1 MVIWHFISSLRM
13 PSAKPSFARSNMT
26 REPHPLDP
34 DPEDSD
40 ALATERRSPHPLDD
54 EGQIED
60 VSLAQ
65 ESSTQ
70 VFRPLLKPC
79 IVGISAGFVVAFL
92 AGVTAANASP
102 QSTGEVVGSALQR
115 VGIIVMLVSFCGIL
129 LAYRIPHMKKIP
141 LKSPK
146 QLRIPEFLSL
156 LVSHTVF
163 LVLFWIVLLIA
174 QSLLGPF
181 AIGVIA
187 YVLTLY
193 ASLLTVAAV
202 WRTGCRRAYA
212 IGALATIILSFY
224 GGAGSLFVGGY
235 YTRASANM
243 AWPIGVFLSI
253 VVLNGLIC
261 AGYATFIINS
271 TAHTSPTT
279 TAPPSNSDEHDRND
293 QAGTTFID

>member
-1 MVIWHFISSLRM
+1 
-13 PSAKPSFARSNMT
+13 MT
-26 REPHPLDP
+26 RERHPLDP

-40 ALATERRSPHPLDD
+40 EQNTGRLSPHPLDD

-60 VSLAQ
+60 ITLAPA
-65 ESSTQ
+65 SSTQ

-79 IVGISAGFVVAFL
+79 IVGISAGFIVAFL

-115 VGIIVMLVSFCGIL
+115 IGIVVMLVSFCGIL

-141 LKSPK
+141 MKSPK
-146 QLRIPEFLSL
+146 ELRIPDFLKL
-156 LVSHTVF
+156 FVSQTVF
-163 LVLFWIVLLIA
+163 LIFFWIVLLIA
-174 QSLLGPF
+174 QSLLGRM
-181 AIGVIA
+181 AIGVLGYI
-187 YVLTLY
+187 LILY
-193 ASLLTVAAV
+193 ASLLTVSAV

-235 YTRASANM
+235 YGRASAIL
-243 AWPIGVFLSI
+243 AWPAGVFLSL

-261 AGYATFIINS
+261 AAYATFIISS
-271 TAHTSPTT
+271 TAPTETPPTS
-279 TAPPSNSDEHDRND
+279 PPSNSDEHDHSD
-293 QAGTTFID
+293 QAGTTLFD